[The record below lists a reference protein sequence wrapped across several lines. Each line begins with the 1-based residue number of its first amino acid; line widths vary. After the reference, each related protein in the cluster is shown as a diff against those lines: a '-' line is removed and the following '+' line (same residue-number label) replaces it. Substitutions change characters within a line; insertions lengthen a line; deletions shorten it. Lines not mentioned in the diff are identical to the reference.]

1 MYWTMIGWSHHHA
14 PIEIR
19 ERLAFSKEQVG
30 EALEMFTQ
38 RFPDAE
44 SVLLST
50 CNRVELYTA
59 SKEKENLPQPDQL
72 ARFLTDF
79 HKADFASLDEQ
90 LTRIVGPEA
99 IKHLFMVASSLDSMI
114 IGEAQIL
121 SQVKAAYEQ
130 ACNGESASALM
141 HNAFQ
146 RATTVAKRVANETE
160 IHRRRISVP
169 SVAVSEVATDFFER
183 FDDKRILLIGAGD
196 MGTET
201 IKYLIDA
208 GANRI
213 EIVNRSLKRGQELAK
228 QFNATALPWEN
239 LEDSVGN
246 ADLIVSTTGAKE
258 SIISTDQF
266 KKWCSR
272 KTVLVLDL
280 AVPRDFDP
288 GIANL
293 SNVYLYTVD
302 DLQAVCDS
310 NIVARKREWPK
321 AERIVDAELAR
332 FIEESAHRTS
342 GMTIKKLREQVEQ
355 TKNNELQRL
364 VNKLKAKGLD
374 SATEKEITVA
384 FDRLVNK
391 LLHPPM
397 QTLREHADTS
407 AHETMLDYLRRLF
420 RIND

>member
-1 MYWTMIGWSHHHA
+1 MHWTMIGWSHHHT
-14 PIEIR
+14 PIEVR
-19 ERLAFSKEQVG
+19 ERLAFSKDQVG
-30 EALEMFTQ
+30 EALVQFNQ
-38 RFPDAE
+38 RFPNAE

-50 CNRVELYTA
+50 CNRVELYCA
-59 SKEKENLPQPDQL
+59 SEDKDTLPSSEQL

-79 HKADFASLDEQ
+79 HQADFEAVGQQ
-90 LTRIVGPEA
+90 LTKMRGADAVR
-99 IKHLFMVASSLDSMI
+99 HLFMVASSLDSMI

-130 ACNGESASALM
+130 ACEGESASALM
-141 HNAFQ
+141 HKAFQ
-146 RATTVAKRVANETE
+146 RAAAVAKRVANETE

-169 SVAVSEVATDFFER
+169 SVAVSEIATNFFER
-183 FDDKRILLIGAGD
+183 FEDKQILLIGAGD

-213 EIVNRSLKRGQELAK
+213 QVVNRSEDRGKDLAE
-228 QFNATALPWEN
+228 QFSATALPWSQ
-239 LEDSVGN
+239 LEKSVGK

-258 SIISTDQF
+258 PIMTSDTF
-266 KKWCSR
+266 KKCRSR
-272 KTVLVLDL
+272 QSVLILDL
-280 AVPRDFDP
+280 AVPRDFEEP
-288 GIANL
+288 VGKQ

-310 NIVARKREWPK
+310 NIVARKQEWPK
-321 AERIVDAELAR
+321 AERIVESELNR
-332 FIEESAHRTS
+332 FLGESAHRSS
-342 GMTIKKLREQVEQ
+342 GMTIKKLRAQVEE
-355 TKNNELQRL
+355 TKNSELQRL
-364 VNKLKAKGLD
+364 INKLQNKGLD
-374 SATEKEITVA
+374 PTTEKEITVA

-407 AHETMLDYLRRLF
+407 NHETMLDYLRRLF
-420 RIND
+420 RITD

>member
-19 ERLAFSKEQVG
+19 ERLAFSTEQVG
-30 EALEMFTQ
+30 EALKLFTQ

-59 SKEKENLPQPDQL
+59 SKDKDKLPQPEQL

-79 HKADFASLDEQ
+79 HDADFESVDEQ
-90 LTRIVGPEA
+90 LTKFVGPPA

-130 ACNGESASALM
+130 ACQGEAASALM

-146 RATTVAKRVANETE
+146 RATAVAKRVANETE

-169 SVAVSEVATDFFER
+169 SVAVSEVATEFFER

-213 EIVNRSLKRGQELAK
+213 DVVNRSLHRGQELANK
-228 QFNATALPWEN
+228 FDAAALPWEN
-239 LEDSVGN
+239 LEDSVGK

-258 SIISTDQF
+258 PIITTDQF

-310 NIVARKREWPK
+310 NIVARKKEWPK
-321 AERIVDAELAR
+321 AERIVDSELAR
-332 FIEESAHRTS
+332 FVEESAHRTS
-342 GMTIKKLREQVEQ
+342 GMTIKKLRQQVEE
-355 TKNNELQRL
+355 TKNNELERL
-364 VNKLKAKGLD
+364 VNKLKSKGLD
-374 SATEKEITVA
+374 AATEKEITVA